1 MLKRRPLLAAG
12 LLWLATTALAED
24 FPSPASCDLNAGEWE
39 QVSCLLAPV
48 KTYGMLE
55 SPRKSLPEP
64 WKRLFLEQ
72 REALPSPGSFR
83 AYLHQAGIQE
93 RDIGGALE
101 QPISQNSYGETARY
115 LIIHDTSTLLE
126 PSRKS
131 NFPAFTNARGWSDN
145 KLRILERKKN
155 AHIFIGRT
163 GQSSTAVDLG
173 EALLT
178 TKFEKTSRERL
189 EGLFIGVENL
199 QPRRLDGRGIDSI
212 APSPGFTPA
221 QMNRLA
227 VVYVAASIRA
237 GRWLIPAF
245 HAVLDKGIPNAHDD
259 PQHFDLAR
267 FSAALDKVLA
277 ETRKRP
283 RTKLALEQMEQ

>member
-1 MLKRRPLLAAG
+1 MLKRHHRLVAG
-12 LLWLATTALAED
+12 LLWLATSALAED
-24 FPSPASCDLNAGEWE
+24 LPSPARCDLNAGEWE

-55 SPRKSLPEP
+55 SPRQSLPEP
-64 WKRLFLEQ
+64 WKRLFLEH
-72 REALPSPGSFR
+72 REALPSPVSFR
-83 AYLHQAGIQE
+83 AYLRQAGIRE
-93 RDIGGALE
+93 KDIGGALE
-101 QPISQNSYGETARY
+101 QPISQNAYGETARY

-126 PSRKS
+126 PSRKR
-131 NFPAFTNARGWSDN
+131 NFPAFANSRTWSDS
-145 KLRILERKKN
+145 KLNLLEKKKN

-178 TKFEKTSRERL
+178 TKFEKTQRERL

-212 APSPGFTPA
+212 APSPGFPPA
-221 QMNRLA
+221 QMKRLA

-245 HAVLDKGIPNAHDD
+245 HAVLDSGIPNAHDD
-259 PQHFDLAR
+259 PQHFDLGR

-277 ETRKRP
+277 ESGKQQRLIARQGT
-283 RTKLALEQMEQ
+283 